1 MGENTLH
8 LSVRNVPYDL
18 NIVKKYHVHGT
29 PLHWVAINGNLDIC
43 QLILEKVN
51 NKNPAIAVGC
61 QSGWTPLHFAARY
74 GHIDICRLIIAN
86 VDDKHPINDDGETP
100 MDIADRR
107 NHVDIY
113 KLFDNSGQVELVGQ
127 VGRQLPYHFLCT
139 LI

>member
-8 LSVRNVPYDL
+8 LFVRNLD
-18 NIVKKYHVHGT
+18 IVKKYHVHGT
-29 PLHWVAINGNLDIC
+29 PLHWAARNGNLDIC
-43 QLILEKVN
+43 QLILEKVK